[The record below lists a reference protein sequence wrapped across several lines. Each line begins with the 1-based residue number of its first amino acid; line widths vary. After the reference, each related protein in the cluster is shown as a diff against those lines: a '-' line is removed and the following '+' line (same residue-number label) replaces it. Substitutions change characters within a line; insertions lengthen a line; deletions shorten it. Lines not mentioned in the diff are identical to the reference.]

1 MDLYNR
7 LELGDIRNVSEE
19 EQEKFFYEPIYQIL
33 PLKYLKSILI
43 NEELRFNNVFQS
55 WEDPYELFIFK
66 QKTFLEGKSFSIDN
80 YEKRT
85 YGQCWSLNKDT
96 DAMWRIYSPD
106 RNGVRIK
113 TTIGKMIRV
122 LDKTREMMWTAPIFG
137 RVKYVEQSDINT
149 YLRDIEKGG
158 SGKYFESIS
167 DSLFYKRTEFSHEN
181 EVRFI
186 INVDPNQPHIK
197 KGYINLKV
205 NPSDFIE
212 EIGLDPRLDTNE
224 VNEIKEDLLT
234 INNSINITQSDLY
247 AFEPLEIYLDRTPI
261 HIVNAL
267 DKYKE
272 RHNISKGE

>member
-19 EQEKFFYEPIYQIL
+19 EQEKFFYQPIYQIL
-33 PLKYLKSILI
+33 PLKYLKSILVKKEI
-43 NEELRFNNVFQS
+43 RFNNVFQS

-80 YEKRT
+80 YEKRI

-96 DAMWRIYSPD
+96 DAMWRIYS
-106 RNGVRIK
+106 RNKNGVRIK
-113 TTIGKMIRV
+113 TTIGKMIKV
-122 LDKTREMMWTAPIFG
+122 LEQTRRMGWTVPLFG
-137 RVKYVEQSDINT
+137 LVKYVNQSDINT

-205 NPSDFIE
+205 IPSDFIE

-247 AFEPLEIYLDRTPI
+247 AFEPLEIYLQNTPM
-261 HIVNAL
+261 HIENAL

-272 RHNISKGE
+272 

>member
-1 MDLYNR
+1 
-7 LELGDIRNVSEE
+7 
-19 EQEKFFYEPIYQIL
+19 
-33 PLKYLKSILI
+33 
-43 NEELRFNNVFQS
+43 
-55 WEDPYELFIFK
+55 
-66 QKTFLEGKSFSIDN
+66 
-80 YEKRT
+80 
-85 YGQCWSLNKDT
+85 
-96 DAMWRIYSPD
+96 MWRIYSPKKK
-106 RNGVRIK
+106 GVRIR
-113 TTIGKMIRV
+113 TTIGKMIQV
-122 LDKTREMMWTAPIFG
+122 LDQTRGMMWTAPIFG

-247 AFEPLEIYLDRTPI
+247 AFEPLEIYLENTPM
-261 HIVNAL
+261 HIENAL
-267 DKYKE
+267 NKYKE
-272 RHNISKGE
+272 